1 MAEKP
6 KETLNP
12 FEVAQRQIDRVG
24 KRLKLEPGLL
34 EVLKHPKREL
44 TVNFPVRMDD
54 GSIRVFTG
62 YRVQYNDAL
71 GPFKGGIRY
80 HWNVS
85 LDEVRALAC
94 WMTWKCSVM
103 GIPYG
108 GAKGGVICNPKQMS
122 RGENERMTRRYAS
135 SISIIIG
142 PEKDIPAPDVYTDG
156 QTMAWIMDTISMN
169 AGYAVPGVVT
179 GKPIAIGGSLGRD
192 EATSRGLMYAT
203 REAAKRLDLKLK
215 GAIVA
220 VQGFGNVG
228 YHYARLMN
236 EEAGAK
242 IVAVSDSTGGIY
254 NPNGFDPAKVLT
266 FKEKTGSVQGFPG
279 TKKIT
284 NEDLLELDVEILAPC
299 ALENQITSANAG
311 RIKAKIVAEGA
322 NGPTTPE
329 ADDTGHPRE
338 RRGRD
343 RVVLRVGPE
352 PAGVLLDEGG
362 GGLEARVPHGEGVQ
376 LRLGEAHD
384 GEDRHAPGRI
394 HRRDAARRG
403 SVQSPRDLPI
413 GRWLM
418 GSGVTP
424 RSQSADCH
432 VW

>member
-1 MAEKP
+1 MPDQELFSMAEKP

-24 KRLKLEPGLL
+24 TRLKLDPGLL
-34 EVLKHPKREL
+34 EILKHPKREL

-54 GSIRVFTG
+54 GSIRVYTG
-62 YRVQYNDAL
+62 YRVQFNDAL

-108 GAKGGVICNPKQMS
+108 GAKGGVICNPKEMS
-122 RGENERMTRRYAS
+122 KGELERMTRRYAS

-169 AGYAVPGVVT
+169 VGYAVPGVVT
-179 GKPIAIGGSLGRD
+179 GKPVAIGGSLGRD

-203 REAAKRLDLKLK
+203 REAAKHLGVKLK
-215 GAIVA
+215 GATVA

-228 YHYARLMN
+228 HHYARLMHA
-236 EEAGAK
+236 EEGSK
-242 IVAVSDSTGGIY
+242 IVAVSDSSGGVHD
-254 NPNGFDPAKVLT
+254 PNGFDPVKVLA
-266 FKEKTGSVQGFPG
+266 FKEKTGSVQGYPG

-284 NEDLLELDVEILAPC
+284 NEDLLELDVVILAPC

-311 RIKAKIVAEGA
+311 RIKAKIVGEGA

-329 ADDTGHPRE
+329 ADDILYK
-338 RRGRD
+338 RGITVLPDILANGGGVTVSYFEWVQNLQEFFWTKEDVDSKLEHHMVNAFNRVWETHEKEKID
-343 RVVLRVGPE
+343 MRQAAYMVAIARVV
-352 PAGVLLDEGG
+352 
-362 GGLEARVPHGEGVQ
+362 EAYKY
-376 LRLGEAHD
+376 
-384 GEDRHAPGRI
+384 
-394 HRRDAARRG
+394 RG
-403 SVQSPRDLPI
+403 IFP
-413 GRWLM
+413 
-418 GSGVTP
+418 
-424 RSQSADCH
+424 
-432 VW
+432 

>member
-62 YRVQYNDAL
+62 YRGQ
-71 GPFKGGIRY
+71 
-80 HWNVS
+80 
-85 LDEVRALAC
+85 
-94 WMTWKCSVM
+94 
-103 GIPYG
+103 
-108 GAKGGVICNPKQMS
+108 
-122 RGENERMTRRYAS
+122 
-135 SISIIIG
+135 
-142 PEKDIPAPDVYTDG
+142 YTDG

-203 REAAKRLDLKLK
+203 REAAKHLDLKLK
-215 GAIVA
+215 GATVA

-236 EEAGAK
+236 EEAGAR

-266 FKEKTGSVQGFPG
+266 FKEKTGSVQGYPG
-279 TKKIT
+279 TKKVT

-311 RIKAKIVAEGA
+311 RIKAKIVAMQ
-322 NGPTTPE
+322 
-329 ADDTGHPRE
+329 
-338 RRGRD
+338 
-343 RVVLRVGPE
+343 RVV
-352 PAGVLLDEGG
+352 
-362 GGLEARVPHGEGVQ
+362 EAYK
-376 LRLGEAHD
+376 
-384 GEDRHAPGRI
+384 
-394 HRRDAARRG
+394 ARG
-403 SVQSPRDLPI
+403 IYP
-413 GRWLM
+413 
-418 GSGVTP
+418 
-424 RSQSADCH
+424 
-432 VW
+432 

>member
-24 KRLKLEPGLL
+24 KRLNLDPGLL
-34 EVLKHPKREL
+34 EILKHPKREL

-54 GSIRVFTG
+54 GSIRVYTG

-85 LDEVRALAC
+85 LDEVRALSC

-108 GAKGGVICNPKQMS
+108 GAKGGVICNPKEMS
-122 RGENERMTRRYAS
+122 KGENERMTRRYAS
-135 SISIIIG
+135 AISIIIG

-156 QTMAWIMDTISMN
+156 QTMAWIMDTISMQM
-169 AGYAVPGVVT
+169 GYAVPGVVT

-203 REAAKRLDLKLK
+203 REAAKHLGLKLR
-215 GAIVA
+215 GATVA

-228 YHYARLMN
+228 YHYARLMAA
-236 EEAGAK
+236 EQSSK
-242 IVAVSDSTGGIY
+242 IVAVSDSTGGIHSAD
-254 NPNGFDPAKVLT
+254 GFDPVKVLA
-266 FKEKTGSVQGFPG
+266 FKEKTGSVQGYPG
-279 TKKIT
+279 TKKVT

-311 RIKAKIVAEGA
+311 RIKAKIVGEGA

-329 ADDTGHPRE
+329 ADDILFK
-338 RRGRD
+338 RGITVLPDILANGGGVTVSYFEWVQNLQEFFWTKEDVDSKLEAHMVKAFTNVWAMHEKEKIDMRQAAYMVAIA
-343 RVVLRVGPE
+343 RVV
-352 PAGVLLDEGG
+352 
-362 GGLEARVPHGEGVQ
+362 EAYKV
-376 LRLGEAHD
+376 
-384 GEDRHAPGRI
+384 
-394 HRRDAARRG
+394 RG
-403 SVQSPRDLPI
+403 IYP
-413 GRWLM
+413 
-418 GSGVTP
+418 
-424 RSQSADCH
+424 
-432 VW
+432 

>member
-1 MAEKP
+1 MADEP

-24 KRLKLEPGLL
+24 KRLKLDPGVL
-34 EVLKHPKREL
+34 EILKHPKREL

-54 GSIRVFTG
+54 GSIRVYTG

-85 LDEVRALAC
+85 LDEVRALSC

-108 GAKGGVICNPKQMS
+108 GAKGGVICNPKTMS
-122 RGENERMTRRYAS
+122 KGENERMTRRYAS
-135 SISIIIG
+135 AISIIIG

-156 QTMAWIMDTISMN
+156 QTMAWIMDTISMQM
-169 AGYAVPGVVT
+169 GYAVPGVVT

-203 REAAKRLDLKLK
+203 REAASRLGVKLR
-215 GAIVA
+215 GATVA
-220 VQGFGNVG
+220 VQGYGNVG
-228 YHYARLMN
+228 HHYARLMAA
-236 EEAGAK
+236 EQGSK

-254 NPNGFDPAKVLT
+254 SPDGFDPVKVLA
-266 FKEKTGSVQGFPG
+266 FKEKTGSVQGYPG

-284 NEDLLELDVEILAPC
+284 NEALLELDVGILAPC

-329 ADDTGHPRE
+329 ADDILYK
-338 RRGRD
+338 RGVTVLPDILANGGGVTVSYFEWVQNLAGFFWTKEEVDSKLEAHMVKAFKSVWETHAKEKIDMRQAAYMVAIA
-343 RVVLRVGPE
+343 RVV
-352 PAGVLLDEGG
+352 
-362 GGLEARVPHGEGVQ
+362 EAYKV
-376 LRLGEAHD
+376 
-384 GEDRHAPGRI
+384 
-394 HRRDAARRG
+394 RG
-403 SVQSPRDLPI
+403 IYP
-413 GRWLM
+413 
-418 GSGVTP
+418 
-424 RSQSADCH
+424 
-432 VW
+432 

>member
-24 KRLKLEPGLL
+24 KRLKLDPGLL
-34 EVLKHPKREL
+34 EILKHPKREL

-54 GSIRVFTG
+54 DSIRVYTG

-85 LDEVRALAC
+85 IDEVRALAA

-108 GAKGGVICNPKQMS
+108 GAKGGVICNPKKMS
-122 RGENERMTRRYAS
+122 RGENERMTRRYANA
-135 SISIIIG
+135 ISIIIG
-142 PEKDIPAPDVYTDG
+142 PEKDIPAPDVYTDS

-169 AGYAVPGVVT
+169 AGYSVPGVVT
-179 GKPIAIGGSLGRD
+179 GKPIVIGGSLGRD

-203 REAAKRLDLKLK
+203 REAGKRLGVKLK
-215 GAIVA
+215 GATIA
-220 VQGFGNVG
+220 VQGYGNVG
-228 YHYARLMN
+228 YHYARLMH
-236 EEAGAK
+236 EEEGSK
-242 IVAVSDSTGGIY
+242 IVAVSDSTGGIHS
-254 NPNGFDPAKVLT
+254 PAGFDPVKVLA

-279 TKKIT
+279 TKKIS
-284 NEDLLELDVEILAPC
+284 NEDLLELDVVILAPC

-329 ADDTGHPRE
+329 ADDILFK
-338 RRGRD
+338 RGITVLPDILANGGGVTVSYFEWVQNLQEFFWTKAEVDSKLEFHMVKAFTSVWETHMKEKIDMRQAAYMVAIA
-343 RVVLRVGPE
+343 RVV
-352 PAGVLLDEGG
+352 
-362 GGLEARVPHGEGVQ
+362 EAYKV
-376 LRLGEAHD
+376 
-384 GEDRHAPGRI
+384 
-394 HRRDAARRG
+394 RG
-403 SVQSPRDLPI
+403 IYP
-413 GRWLM
+413 
-418 GSGVTP
+418 
-424 RSQSADCH
+424 
-432 VW
+432 

>member
-24 KRLKLEPGLL
+24 KRLKLDPGLL
-34 EVLKHPKREL
+34 EILKHPKREL

-54 GSIRVFTG
+54 DSIRVYTG
-62 YRVQYNDAL
+62 YRVQFNDAL

-85 LDEVRALAC
+85 LDEVRALSC

-108 GAKGGVICNPKQMS
+108 GAKGGVICNPKEMS
-122 RGENERMTRRYAS
+122 KGENERMTRRYAS
-135 SISIIIG
+135 AISIIIG

-156 QTMAWIMDTISMN
+156 QTMAWIMDTISMQM
-169 AGYAVPGVVT
+169 GYSVPGVVT

-203 REAAKRLDLKLK
+203 REAAKRLGQKLK
-215 GAIVA
+215 GATVA

-228 YHYARLMN
+228 HHFARLMAA
-236 EEAGAK
+236 EQGSK
-242 IVAVSDSTGGIY
+242 IVAVSDSTGGIH
-254 NPNGFDPAKVLT
+254 DPAGLDPVKVLA
-266 FKEKTGSVQGFPG
+266 FKEKTGSVQGYPG

-311 RIKAKIVAEGA
+311 RIKAKIVGEGA

-329 ADDTGHPRE
+329 ADDILFK
-338 RRGRD
+338 RGITVLPDILANGGGVTVSYFEWVQNLQEFFWTKEDVDSKLEAHMVKAFTNVWAMHEKEKIDMRQAAYMVAIA
-343 RVVLRVGPE
+343 RVV
-352 PAGVLLDEGG
+352 
-362 GGLEARVPHGEGVQ
+362 EAYKV
-376 LRLGEAHD
+376 
-384 GEDRHAPGRI
+384 
-394 HRRDAARRG
+394 RG
-403 SVQSPRDLPI
+403 IYP
-413 GRWLM
+413 
-418 GSGVTP
+418 
-424 RSQSADCH
+424 
-432 VW
+432 

>member
-1 MAEKP
+1 MADKP

-24 KRLKLEPGLL
+24 KRLKLDPGLL

-54 GSIRVFTG
+54 GSIRVYTG

-85 LDEVRALAC
+85 LDEVRALGA

-103 GIPYG
+103 GLPYG
-108 GAKGGVICNPKQMS
+108 GSKGGVICNPKEMS

-135 SISIIIG
+135 AISIIIG
-142 PEKDIPAPDVYTDG
+142 PEKDIPAPDVYTDS

-179 GKPIAIGGSLGRD
+179 GKPLAIGGSLGRD

-203 REAAKRLDLKLK
+203 REAGKRLGQKLR
-215 GAIVA
+215 GATVA

-228 YHYARLMN
+228 YHYARLMAA
-236 EEAGAK
+236 EQGSK

-254 NPNGFDPAKVLT
+254 SAAGFDPMKVLA
-266 FKEKTGSVQGFPG
+266 FKEKKGSVQGYLG
-279 TKKIT
+279 TKKVS
-284 NEDLLELDVEILAPC
+284 NEDLLELDVDILAPC

-311 RIKAKIVAEGA
+311 RIRAKIVAEGA

-329 ADDTGHPRE
+329 ADDILFK
-338 RRGRD
+338 RGITVLPDILANGGGVTVSYFEWVQNLQEFFWTKAEVDSKLESHMVKAFDSVWQMHEKEKIDMRQAAYMVAIA
-343 RVVLRVGPE
+343 RVV
-352 PAGVLLDEGG
+352 
-362 GGLEARVPHGEGVQ
+362 EAYKV
-376 LRLGEAHD
+376 
-384 GEDRHAPGRI
+384 
-394 HRRDAARRG
+394 RG
-403 SVQSPRDLPI
+403 IYP
-413 GRWLM
+413 
-418 GSGVTP
+418 
-424 RSQSADCH
+424 
-432 VW
+432 

>member
-24 KRLKLEPGLL
+24 KRLKLDPGLL
-34 EVLKHPKREL
+34 EILKHPKREL

-54 GSIRVFTG
+54 GSIRVYTG

-85 LDEVRALAC
+85 LDEVRALSC

-108 GAKGGVICNPKQMS
+108 GAKGGVICNPKEMS
-122 RGENERMTRRYAS
+122 KGENERMTRRYAS
-135 SISIIIG
+135 AISIIIG

-156 QTMAWIMDTISMN
+156 QTMAWIMDTISMQM
-169 AGYAVPGVVT
+169 GYSVPGVVT

-203 REAAKRLDLKLK
+203 REAAKRLGQKLK
-215 GAIVA
+215 GATVA

-228 YHYARLMN
+228 HHFARLMAA
-236 EEAGAK
+236 EQGSK
-242 IVAVSDSTGGIY
+242 IVAVSDSTGGIHD
-254 NPNGFDPAKVLT
+254 PAGFDPVKVLA
-266 FKEKTGSVQGFPG
+266 FKEKTGSVQGYPG

-311 RIKAKIVAEGA
+311 RIKAKIVGEGA

-329 ADDTGHPRE
+329 ADDILFK
-338 RRGRD
+338 RGITVLPDILANGGGVTVSYFEWVQNLQEFFWTKEDVDSKLEAHMVKAFTNVWAMHEKEKIDMRQAAYMVAIA
-343 RVVLRVGPE
+343 RVV
-352 PAGVLLDEGG
+352 
-362 GGLEARVPHGEGVQ
+362 EAYKV
-376 LRLGEAHD
+376 
-384 GEDRHAPGRI
+384 
-394 HRRDAARRG
+394 RG
-403 SVQSPRDLPI
+403 IYP
-413 GRWLM
+413 
-418 GSGVTP
+418 
-424 RSQSADCH
+424 
-432 VW
+432 